1 MSTEVLKID
10 FSYRQQVAT
19 LTLNSPQNLNA
30 MDLNMA
36 ESFRQARIL
45 LQEHSQALRA
55 VVIQGE
61 GRAFSAGGD
70 LEMLRLKAEKSE
82 HQNRVEMLE
91 FYLSFLGLR
100 SLNVP
105 LICLLHGHVVGAG
118 FCFSAACD
126 IRLAA
131 DDTKLS
137 APFTRLALHPG
148 MGGSYFLA
156 RSLGSEVARE
166 LMLTGRRMGAEEAL
180 RHGFVSRVTT
190 SAELREAG
198 RQVTESLL
206 SSAPEAT
213 RALLASERER
223 EEETVMA
230 TLRRE
235 AKEQALCYARPEFLA
250 GIEALRQKAP
260 PPWGVQAKE

>member
-1 MSTEVLKID
+1 MSAELLNID
-10 FSYRQQVAT
+10 FSYRRQVAT

-30 MDLNMA
+30 MDLRMA
-36 ESFRQARIL
+36 ASFREAKAL
-45 LQEHSQALRA
+45 LQDRSEGLRA
-55 VVIQGE
+55 VMIRGE

-70 LEMLRLKAEKSE
+70 LEMLRLKAEKSVA
-82 HQNRVEMLE
+82 QNETEMME

-131 DDTKLS
+131 DDTKLA

-156 RSLGSEVARE
+156 RSLGTEVARE

-180 RHGFVSRVTT
+180 RRGFVCQVT
-190 SAELREAG
+190 APGELTEAG
-198 RQVTESLL
+198 KRVAESLL
-206 SSAPEAT
+206 NSAPEAT
-213 RALLASERER
+213 KALLVSERQR
-223 EEETVMA
+223 EEETVMS

-250 GIEALRQKAP
+250 GIEALQQKAP
-260 PPWGVQAKE
+260 PPWGVQG